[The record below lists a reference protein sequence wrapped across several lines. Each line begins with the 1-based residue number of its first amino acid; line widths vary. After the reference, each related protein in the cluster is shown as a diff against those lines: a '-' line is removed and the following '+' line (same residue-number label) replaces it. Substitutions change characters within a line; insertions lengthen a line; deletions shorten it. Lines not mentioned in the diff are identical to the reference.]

1 MRHVRTGL
9 AATCA
14 SLLLFAFPQAG
25 VAVAQDPHGGGDS
38 MEAEL
43 RKKAEEISRLM
54 RESEQLLL
62 RITRVDELV
71 ARQEEIARRLAD
83 LQREPPPTPATT
95 DPAETP
101 EEARAR
107 RDRERAELEQQQAE
121 IERRLG
127 ELFDRQSQA
136 GKESV
141 AKLIELLASLPS
153 GGGGGGGSR
162 DRPLPQETQR
172 EEEQQRE
179 QKQEQPK
186 EGREQ
191 RDQQERDRRG
201 SEREPE
207 KTADGAR
214 IRRIEA
220 WIATLPPALQD
231 RINRNDLSAIPLRYR
246 RLVREYTA
254 LRAQREAERTEER

>member
-1 MRHVRTGL
+1 MRHVRTGF

-25 VAVAQDPHGGGDS
+25 VAVAQDPHGGDSGS

-62 RITRVDELV
+62 SITRVDDLV
-71 ARQEEIARRLAD
+71 ARQEEIARRLAE
-83 LQREPPPTPATT
+83 LQRDPPPTPATT

-107 RDRERAELEQQQAE
+107 RERERAELEQQNAD
-121 IERRLG
+121 IRRRLG
-127 ELFDRQSQA
+127 ELFERQSKA
-136 GKESV
+136 GEESV
-141 AKLIELLASLPS
+141 AKLIELLASLPQ
-153 GGGGGGGSR
+153 GGAGGNR
-162 DRPLPQETQR
+162 DRPPPQGKQR
-172 EEEQQRE
+172 EEEQQKE

-186 EGREQ
+186 AGQDQ
-191 RDQQERDRRG
+191 RDQRNRERRG

-254 LRAQREAERTEER
+254 LRAQREGEGTGGG